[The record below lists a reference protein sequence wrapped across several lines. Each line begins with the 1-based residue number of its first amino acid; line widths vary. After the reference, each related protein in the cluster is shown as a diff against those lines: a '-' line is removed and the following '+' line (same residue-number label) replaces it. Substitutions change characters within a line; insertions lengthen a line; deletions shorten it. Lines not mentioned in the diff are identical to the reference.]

1 MNGNPYFYADDRRI
15 CLQAV
20 NTETANREEIAML
33 QSQTQAL
40 RHEMM
45 MAELSACLKH
55 GYHVAEEQEKKEE
68 EPVKKQKTPFEIR
81 VDLWNVINKEIPV
94 VEEFLR
100 NASRN
105 RWQKGIFRVIGRKK
119 VDFGFMVD
127 VGPWMDLPLG
137 LQEKMIRTAEEYLE
151 ELKEQKK
158 DMEAGYNE

>member
-1 MNGNPYFYADDRRI
+1 MNENPYFYANDRRNY
-15 CLQAV
+15 LQAV
-20 NTETANREEIAML
+20 NTETANREEIARL

-45 MAELSACLKH
+45 MAELSACLNY
-55 GYHVAEEQEKKEE
+55 GYHIKEEPEKKEE

-81 VDLWNVINKEIPV
+81 VDLWNAINKEIPV

-105 RWQKGIFRVIGRKK
+105 RCQKGIFRVIGRKK
-119 VDFGFMVD
+119 NDFGFRAD
-127 VGPWMDLPLG
+127 VGPWMDLPMG

-151 ELKEQKK
+151 DLKKQKK
-158 DMEAGYNE
+158 DMEEGYDV